1 MRRIMGS
8 IDSQVPYHIPDCRR
22 ALSRSLVGPA
32 SEAAELIFIKSVYFE
47 IISYRSIIG
56 ARTRRGAVMPILL
69 WYFPFTMFCSG
80 FDLAFRK
87 GETQTGSERQADA
100 AEPVRDTYDLTY
112 DRFGSD

>member
-1 MRRIMGS
+1 
-8 IDSQVPYHIPDCRR
+8 
-22 ALSRSLVGPA
+22 
-32 SEAAELIFIKSVYFE
+32 
-47 IISYRSIIG
+47 
-56 ARTRRGAVMPILL
+56 MPILL

-100 AEPVRDTYDLTY
+100 AERVRDTYDLTY